1 MPYVNVQITK
11 EPETTPEMKARV
23 IRGITE
29 VLAEVLGKD
38 PASTFIVIDE
48 IDTDNWGYRGES
60 VSALRDRSKE

>member
-11 EPETTPEMKARV
+11 ESETRPEMKARV
-23 IRGITE
+23 IRGITD

-48 IDTDNWGYRGES
+48 VDTDNWGFRGES
-60 VSALRDRSKE
+60 VTTLRSREE